1 MRPLH
6 FEPGPENSDGATT
19 PTVPGASP
27 DPKAVLSAPAAD
39 ILDAMDF
46 ADGADAAAAAPNGG
60 LNGGRNAGRNG
71 GPESGQGAGPG
82 AADGHPPAAG
92 EAGSPGAASPAH
104 TVIVPPA
111 PDGAAEN
118 RLPIYESVESDWFR
132 RGRPAASPATNSAA
146 GPAAGPAP
154 SRAGADQPPAPSS
167 PATAGNGN
175 GNGNGARAASPEP
188 ISWTSPADAGWQA
201 AEVAFAPVT
210 AGTTVAGLPKRV
222 PKANLVPG
230 AAGPSPLSHT
240 LPPVRTAAQTR
251 DRFASFQQG
260 IQKARTTAPEDD
272 GPAPNREENP

>member
-1 MRPLH
+1 M
-6 FEPGPENSDGATT
+6 
-19 PTVPGASP
+19 
-27 DPKAVLSAPAAD
+27 
-39 ILDAMDF
+39 
-46 ADGADAAAAAPNGG
+46 
-60 LNGGRNAGRNG
+60 
-71 GPESGQGAGPG
+71 
-82 AADGHPPAAG
+82 
-92 EAGSPGAASPAH
+92 
-104 TVIVPPA
+104 IVPPA

-132 RGRPAASPATNSAA
+132 RGRPTASPTASTAASA
-146 GPAAGPAP
+146 AP
-154 SRAGADQPPAPSS
+154 SRAGADQPPAASS
-167 PATAGNGN
+167 PAAPAP

-188 ISWTSPADAGWQA
+188 VSWTSPADAGWQA

-260 IQKARTTAPEDD
+260 VRKARTTGPEED